1 MTTLGHYL
9 RFTLIVALS
18 SLTLGAGE
26 SAQPTWQLPP
36 GVKTL
41 TVNGYPMAYNER
53 GAGPT
58 VLLVHGAIN
67 DYRSWEPQMSSLSSR
82 LRVIAVSLRHYYPER
97 WDGKSNDF
105 SERQHAEDVTA
116 LIERLGSGPVYLVGH
131 SRGGMV
137 AILAARSRPE
147 LFRKMVLMEP
157 PLTALH
163 PPASG
168 SSEDPRVARWRATA
182 QRFDAGDIEGGLEY
196 FVDDVA
202 GPGTWKQ
209 RTDAQRQVTRDNAW
223 TIVGQLGDTATI
235 TCADVGGLKMPVL
248 LVGGEKT
255 TQDFLNILDTTH
267 KCLPS
272 AKRVLIPNAGHGMH
286 RQNSAAFD
294 AALVKF
300 LFD

>member
-1 MTTLGHYL
+1 MRLGQYL
-9 RFTLIVALS
+9 RFTLIVALW
-18 SLTLGAGE
+18 SLPLGAGE

-36 GVKTL
+36 GIKTL
-41 TVNGYPMAYNER
+41 TVNSYPMAYVER

-58 VLLVHGAIN
+58 VVLVHGAIN
-67 DYRSWEPQMSSLSSR
+67 DYRSWEPQMLSLSPR
-82 LRVIAVSLRHYYPER
+82 LRVISVSLRHYYPEP
-97 WDGKSNDF
+97 WNGKGNDF
-105 SERQHAEDVTA
+105 SEKQHAEDVIA
-116 LIERLGSGPVYLVGH
+116 LVEQLGTGSVYLVGH

-147 LFRKMVLMEP
+147 LFRKVVLMEP

-182 QRFDAGDIEGGLEY
+182 KRFETGDIEGGLEY
-196 FVDDVA
+196 FVDDVN

-209 RTDAQRQVTRDNAW
+209 RTEAQRQVTRDNAW

-255 TQDFLNILDTTH
+255 TQDFLNILDATH

-300 LFD
+300 LLD